1 LAAAAAFGAA
11 PCGLHALLIEG
22 EGSERGGVR
31 ETGRSEWE
39 GGTAH
44 KLLYDR
50 LKNSR
55 TCYAYSDTF

>member
-44 KLLYDR
+44 KLL
-50 LKNSR
+50 
-55 TCYAYSDTF
+55 